1 MFVNCII
8 IANQFINYLLILMM
22 FSYIFIKSVKKKCL
36 ILFSFVFSS
45 SWFVQFIIK
54 SKWIYN
60 IFEFLFSFYFFFLL
74 KFNLM
79 TLIILLEG
87 LSIIVRLSFVLWIWT
102 ERIVI
107 YSNCLQIIDGYNT
120 DLILIVFWCEFFI

>member
-36 ILFSFVFSS
+36 TLFSFVFSS

-60 IFEFLFSFYFFFLL
+60 TFEFLFSFYFFFLL

-79 TLIILLEG
+79 TLIILLEE

-107 YSNCLQIIDGYNT
+107 YSNCLQIIDGYST